1 MACHFDLWFKAKTT
15 MFFLYSPP
23 PCFLFGFFL
32 LKCHDHNRSTA
43 EMVSPGLFNPDKG
56 SSKSRDSKLS
66 LVVVAVMELVSV
78 L

>member
-1 MACHFDLWFKAKTT
+1 
-15 MFFLYSPP
+15 MFFVWV
-23 PCFLFGFFL
+23 FFL

-66 LVVVAVMELVSV
+66 LVVVAVIELASV

>member
-1 MACHFDLWFKAKTT
+1 
-15 MFFLYSPP
+15 MFF
-23 PCFLFGFFL
+23 FFVFFL